1 MARSSRKKIDK
12 KLADTPQKIVA
23 KTSFIKRI
31 GAYFID
37 LIIVILMLIC
47 ATVIALL
54 SMYLGRIIG
63 LMNSEDSISHYL
75 ANSLIFAGY
84 LAAVTITFYSY
95 YWVKIGQTLG
105 MNIFNLR
112 IQNKDGSNI
121 SVTQSFIRM
130 ATSAFGLGNLLAIFS
145 PYQSFQ
151 DSWAECEMIDLT
163 KTADK

>member
-1 MARSSRKKIDK
+1 MAHSSRKKTNKNNTNVPK
-12 KLADTPQKIVA
+12 KSVP

-37 LIIVILMLIC
+37 LILVISLLIG

-54 SMYLGRIIG
+54 SVYLGKIIG
-63 LMNSEDSISHYL
+63 LIHINGSASHYL
-75 ANSLIFAGY
+75 ASSLVFAGY
-84 LAAVTITFYSY
+84 LAVVTVIFYSY

-105 MNIFNLR
+105 LKIFNLR
-112 IQNKDGSNI
+112 LQNSDGSNI
-121 SVTQSFIRM
+121 SVSQSFIRM
-130 ATSAFGLGNLLAIFS
+130 ATSAFGLGNLIAIFS

-163 KTADK
+163 PNK

>member
-1 MARSSRKKIDK
+1 MAHSSRKKTDK
-12 KLADTPQKIVA
+12 NHTDTPQKNVA

-37 LIIVILMLIC
+37 LILVLSLLIG

-54 SMYLGRIIG
+54 IVYLGKIIG
-63 LMNSEDSISHYL
+63 LIHTNGNASHYL
-75 ANSLIFAGY
+75 ANSLVFAGY
-84 LAAVTITFYSY
+84 LATVTVTFYSY

-105 MNIFNLR
+105 MRVFNLR
-112 IQNKDGSNI
+112 IQNSDGSNI
-121 SVTQSFIRM
+121 SVTQSLIRIT
-130 ATSAFGLGNLLAIFS
+130 TSVLGLGNLIAIFS

-163 KTADK
+163 PNK